1 MGKHSMLDGSSDLVH
16 KSKDELDQLT
26 FLYALSLDDG
36 YELNYRDD
44 DGDRYSVVIDKVD
57 GGNPGFFG
65 KLFGR

>member
-1 MGKHSMLDGSSDLVH
+1 MSKHRMLDGSSDLVH

-44 DGDRYSVVIDKVD
+44 VGDRYRVVIDKVD
-57 GGNPGFFG
+57 GGSPGLFK